1 MCWEKKRKWR
11 NEKCWWSIY
20 SSQFHQR
27 WSKIFSDVDDDDEQN
42 NIVGFKYAYV
52 FVYVYLVTIWL
63 VHHGAIWDTRNYC
76 YRNIFFHGMKTEM
89 GQDFRKFDETEIKKQ
104 GTRFSKYVIYI
115 KKVNI
120 DKIIMPDKL
129 PCTKWF
135 KCTKT
140 MKELYSCAS
149 CFQNWTGM

>member
-1 MCWEKKRKWR
+1 
-11 NEKCWWSIY
+11 
-20 SSQFHQR
+20 
-27 WSKIFSDVDDDDEQN
+27 
-42 NIVGFKYAYV
+42 
-52 FVYVYLVTIWL
+52 
-63 VHHGAIWDTRNYC
+63 
-76 YRNIFFHGMKTEM
+76 M

-149 CFQNWTGM
+149 CFQN